1 MTNERYKELMAQ
13 VGMPNSRSLL
23 AALQQAVN
31 ETQQKEYKKAVLE
44 EREAIFKDMEEFFN
58 CDDPFM
64 DMVKKGVL
72 ETIRSRGEE
81 MNKWISVKDKLF
93 HGRCLTYGIHGM
105 EVGVWDSNLDHNNEV
120 AYFTDGDVN
129 WPVTHWI
136 Y

>member
-23 AALQQAVN
+23 TALQQAVN

-72 ETIRSRGEE
+72 ETIRSRGE
-81 MNKWISVKDKLF
+81 K
-93 HGRCLTYGIHGM
+93 
-105 EVGVWDSNLDHNNEV
+105 
-120 AYFTDGDVN
+120 
-129 WPVTHWI
+129 
-136 Y
+136 